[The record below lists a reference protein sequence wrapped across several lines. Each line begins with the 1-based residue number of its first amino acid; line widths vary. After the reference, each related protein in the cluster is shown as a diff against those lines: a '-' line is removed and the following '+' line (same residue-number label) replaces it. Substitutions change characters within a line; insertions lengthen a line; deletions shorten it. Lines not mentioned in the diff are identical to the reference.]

1 MTTPIRKEQD
11 KDNAAPMNHQHS
23 PVLPLTP
30 QNKMINYTTPLSVSP
45 QIFPQDQPPS
55 FQPQDNNLLTTVGLR
70 LVEAQVHLPPQVQ
83 THNIHTHPELETVS
97 LSISC
102 NKCNVSVITHDTI
115 SPSVCPSPAG
125 GTGDRVDTG
134 SRQSSLQHALPKKNL

>member
-45 QIFPQDQPPS
+45 QIFPQDQPPPWKQS
-55 FQPQDNNLLTTVGLR
+55 HLASPAINVTFQSLHTIQFHLLFAPPLQVAQVTGSTRGAGSPPSNMLYQKKTSKSEDNNMMRGTQNADMAYTR
-70 LVEAQVHLPPQVQ
+70 APSESS
-83 THNIHTHPELETVS
+83 TH
-97 LSISC
+97 
-102 NKCNVSVITHDTI
+102 K
-115 SPSVCPSPAG
+115 G
-125 GTGDRVDTG
+125 
-134 SRQSSLQHALPKKNL
+134 